1 MTWIT
6 FFWTIWTIWTMR
18 WWQYQWWWL
27 IYTIFITIYIL
38 LYPFYFFSFSLSFL
52 PLFIRSSLF
61 LSLILFSELERFG
74 RGTRVCQQHATSISS
89 TAASPFMY
97 THTLD
102 SLFSLFSLHTFCGA
116 QSDRNQAAN
125 STVCVCNCARQSIT
139 KDLKNLSFCVVVV
152 VSRKK
157 NKIYRFLNKNF
168 GL

>member
-1 MTWIT
+1 MKSKKERKKSRRYWAYSTVQQQRRVI
-6 FFWTIWTIWTMR
+6 FSR
-18 WWQYQWWWL
+18 V
-27 IYTIFITIYIL
+27 IFITIYIL

-152 VSRKK
+152 VSRKIK
-157 NKIYRFLNKNF
+157 
-168 GL
+168 